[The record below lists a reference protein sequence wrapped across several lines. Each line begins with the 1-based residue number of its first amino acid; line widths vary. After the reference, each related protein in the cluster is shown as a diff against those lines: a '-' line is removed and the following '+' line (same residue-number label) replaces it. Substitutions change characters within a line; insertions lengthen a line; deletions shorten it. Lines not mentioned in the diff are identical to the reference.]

1 MKFNN
6 LEELKSYIVKFFE
19 SRYNIKC
26 NCDLKDLAGNV
37 ATTLYILF
45 NNSFKIPEHKFR
57 LILSL
62 VSLSYTTGKGVELNE
77 LMYKYS
83 FINKKENV

>member
-45 NNSFKIPEHKFR
+45 NHSFEIPEHKIR

-62 VSLSYTTGKGVELNE
+62 VSLSYTTGKSVELNE
-77 LMYKYS
+77 LTIEYL